1 MRIYLSGPEAAAP
14 LVRRCA
20 AELRADGHEVV
31 SRWHSGILGSPRLE
45 LGDPSVGERAKADL
59 VDLRAADAVI
69 AFTATSPART
79 NRGGRHFELGVA
91 VGWGLRVYLIGKPEH
106 AFHNLPGISRWQ
118 TWEHFLR
125 GSRLFPAHTR
135 T

>member
-1 MRIYLSGPEAAAP
+1 VKIYLCAGTSQATLMEEH
-14 LVRRCA
+14 A
-20 AELRADGHEVV
+20 AELRAAGHEVI
-31 SRWHSGILGSPRLE
+31 SRWHGGTLGSPRLE
-45 LGDPSVGERAKADL
+45 LGNPSVAERATADL
-59 VDLRAADAVI
+59 ADLRAADAVI